1 MRWKAKDPPEGNEWK
16 RKFLFL
22 PREINGLVCWLEF
35 AEYRLLAGY
44 KNIKLWRNAV
54 DKNIEVSKKLREF
67 AEAQKKKQDGFLT
80 HDGSGSLLFTTGK
93 DNDPVLISNDSGKLT
108 WKDSDSVEI
117 AFCDILKILD
127 EHIGGR

>member
-1 MRWKAKDPPEGNEWK
+1 MRWKAKDPPEENEWK

-35 AEYRLLAGY
+35 AEYRTLEGY
-44 KNIKLWRNAV
+44 KNIKLWRNGI
-54 DKNIEVSKKLREF
+54 DKNLEMSKKLREF
-67 AEAQKKKQDGFLT
+67 AETQKKKTNGYTLN
-80 HDGSGSLLFTTGK
+80 DGSASFLIANGNS
-93 DNDPVLISNDSGKLT
+93 DQILISNDDGKLT
-108 WKDSDSVEI
+108 WQDSGSAEI